1 MDINYLLG
9 REQYELHLAET
20 SLSTSARVAHR
31 AFAKAYGAL
40 IAETGFP
47 HRDSS
52 ALGYEPSAD
61 LSTLAG
67 DARIHD
73 WENERGIIGTKP
85 KQALRRDNE
94 DVVLVGQSADI
105 IAQARG
111 CVVSF
116 P

>member
-1 MDINYLLG
+1 MDINYLLS

-52 ALGYEPSAD
+52 
-61 LSTLAG
+61 TLAC
-67 DARIHD
+67 
-73 WENERGIIGTKP
+73 EPPTSSP
-85 KQALRRDNE
+85 ALYGAGWIQD
-94 DVVLVGQSADI
+94 
-105 IAQARG
+105 
-111 CVVSF
+111 
-116 P
+116 

>member
-52 ALGYEPSAD
+52 ALGYEPSTD
-61 LSTLAG
+61 SFTLAG
-67 DARIHD
+67 EARIHD
-73 WENERGIIGTKP
+73 WESERGSIETKP
-85 KQALRRDNE
+85 DQQLPQDNGN
-94 DVVLVGQSADI
+94 VVSVGQPADSNSL
-105 IAQARG
+105 ACGR
-111 CVVSF
+111 VVSI

>member
-9 REQYELHLAET
+9 REQYALNLAET

-52 ALGYEPSAD
+52 AHVIRLNSEE
-61 LSTLAG
+61 
-67 DARIHD
+67 H
-73 WENERGIIGTKP
+73 
-85 KQALRRDNE
+85 
-94 DVVLVGQSADI
+94 VLVAPSLA
-105 IAQARG
+105 
-111 CVVSF
+111 F
-116 P
+116 